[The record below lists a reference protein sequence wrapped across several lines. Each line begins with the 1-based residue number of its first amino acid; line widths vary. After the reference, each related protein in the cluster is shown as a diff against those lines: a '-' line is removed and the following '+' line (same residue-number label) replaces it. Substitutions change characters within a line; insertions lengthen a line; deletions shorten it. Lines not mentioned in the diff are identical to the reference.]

1 MIADMSQDAKSWASF
16 ALVEGDPSGAS
27 GSGQP
32 SGNADLSKAVLKA
45 QEAYDCC
52 TRTVSSIRE
61 ASKELLTLVQPDSL
75 AASCTR
81 TAVSKAR
88 KLEPYI
94 SQLEGVLFSS
104 GSEHQMSCEDI
115 RKARTGG
122 VKSCSVR
129 ISRPTWAGL
138 QLGPLGPAYN

>member
-1 MIADMSQDAKSWASF
+1 MASF
-16 ALVEGDPSGAS
+16 ALVDVDSLGAS

-32 SGNADLSKAVLKA
+32 AGSTDLSEAVVKA

-52 TRTVSSIRE
+52 TRTVSSIIE
-61 ASKELLTLVQPDSL
+61 ASTELLTLVQPDSL

-94 SQLEGVLFSS
+94 SQLENVLFSS
-104 GSEHQMSCEDI
+104 GTEQQMNGEDI

-122 VKSCSVR
+122 VGVVARSSLM
-129 ISRPTWAGL
+129 T
-138 QLGPLGPAYN
+138 